1 MNKLLT
7 LSILGLSVFSTTAFA
22 QEEGEEN
29 VDVSYKDKTEIDFE
43 GVEVEGEL
51 VKPQGALLLERKKAS
66 FNPLI
71 KLRPDFN
78 REMSQSVNDIK

>member
-1 MNKLLT
+1 MNKLMIIF
-7 LSILGLSVFSTTAFA
+7 ILGLSFLSTSTFA
-22 QEEGEEN
+22 QDEGGDVE
-29 VDVSYKDKTEIDFE
+29 VSYKEKTEIDFE

-78 REMSQSVNDIK
+78 HEMSQSVNDIK